1 MMFWVRVP
9 VLSEQ
14 IYNAPPIVSD
24 ASSLLTKFC
33 SSFIFM
39 TEYASDIV
47 TAKGSPSG
55 TATTTTVIPII
66 KKVMRELRVEIE
78 NNGSP
83 LINLKMTKLMIE
95 AITVIIATQRPTLPI

>member
-1 MMFWVRVP
+1 
-9 VLSEQ
+9 
-14 IYNAPPIVSD
+14 
-24 ASSLLTKFC
+24 
-33 SSFIFM
+33 M

-78 NNGSP
+78 NSGSP

>member
-14 IYNAPPIVSD
+14 IYEAPPIVSE
-24 ASSLLTKFC
+24 ASSLQTKFC

-39 TEYASDIV
+39 TEYASEMV
-47 TAKGSPSG
+47 TASGNPSG

-66 KKVMRELRVEIE
+66 KNEIKEFRVDIV

-83 LINLKMTKLMIE
+83 LMSLKTTRLIIE
-95 AITVIIATQRPTLPI
+95 AMTVMIATQSPTFPI